1 MKIDHPGE
9 NRISAQ
15 DLYLFNEGR
24 HFKLYDV
31 LGAHAGALAGKPG
44 VFFAVWAPSAHK
56 VCVMGDFN
64 DWSKTKHLLHPQG
77 SSGIWAGFV
86 PEAREGS
93 LYKYWIQSDHG
104 NMKVDKIDPFAF
116 AFEEP
121 PRTACKVA
129 ALDHAWGDGDWMASR
144 ARKNS
149 LSAPIS
155 VYEVHLGSWR
165 RKPEEGNRYLTYRE
179 LAEELSSYAR
189 EMGFTHVELMPVME
203 HPFSGS
209 WGYQSLGYFAPTSR
223 HGSPKDFMNFVD
235 AMHQNG
241 IGVILDWVPSH
252 FATDPHGLGLYD
264 GTALYEH
271 ADPKQGVH
279 PDWGSYV
286 FNYGRHEVRSFLIS
300 SALYWLEKYHVD
312 GLRVDAVA
320 SMLYLD
326 YSRKD
331 GGWIPNRHGGRE
343 NLEAIEFLKELNSE
357 IYSRH
362 PDVQTFAE
370 ESTSW
375 PAVSRPTYVGGL
387 GFGLKWDMGWMHDTL
402 SYFSTDPL
410 FRKYRHNNLTFRML
424 YAFHEN
430 FLLPLSHDEVTHGKG
445 SLYGKMAGQDE
456 WQKCA
461 NLRLLFGY
469 MHAQAGKKLL
479 FMGSEFGQWSEW
491 NHDQSLDWHEAQ
503 FAPHAGVRRWLSD
516 LNRFYAREP
525 ALHAL
530 DCDPAGFEWID
541 CGDADQNVISLLRKD
556 GQGRVAVG
564 VFNLSPVVRGDYR
577 VGVSRD
583 GRWTEALNSDAKD
596 YWGSGQ
602 GNLGGV
608 MAENSS
614 WHGRPYSLRLSLPP
628 LSALFFTPE
637 GQKPLP

>member
-1 MKIDHPGE
+1 MKVDHPGE
-9 NRISAQ
+9 NHLSAQ
-15 DLYLFNEGR
+15 DLYLFNEGK
-24 HFKLYDV
+24 HFKLHEK
-31 LGAHAGALAGKPG
+31 LGAHLGELDGKPG
-44 VFFAVWAPSAHK
+44 VFFAVWAPNARK

-64 DWSKTKHLLHPQG
+64 EWSKTKTLLHPQG

-86 PEAREGS
+86 PEATAGS
-93 LYKYWIQSDHG
+93 LYKYWISSNHG
-104 NMKVDKIDPFAF
+104 GAKAEKIDPFAF

-121 PRTACKVA
+121 PRTACVVA
-129 ALDHAWGDGDWMASR
+129 PLDYSWGDGPWMAER

-149 LSAPIS
+149 LASPMS

-165 RKPEEGNRYLTYRE
+165 RKPEDGGRFLTYQE
-179 LAEELSSYAR
+179 LATQLAQHAR

-223 HGSPKDFMNFVD
+223 HGSPRDFMHFVD
-235 AMHQNG
+235 VLHQNG

-286 FNYGRHEVRSFLIS
+286 FNYGRNEVRSFLIS

-326 YSRKD
+326 YSRKAGD
-331 GGWIPNRHGGRE
+331 WVPNRFGGRE
-343 NLEAIEFLKELNSE
+343 NLDAIEFMKTLNTE

-375 PAVSRPTYVGGL
+375 PAVSRPAYVGGL
-387 GFGLKWDMGWMHDTL
+387 GFGMKWDMGWMHDTL
-402 SYFSTDPL
+402 SYFAVDPL
-410 FRKYRHNNLTFRML
+410 FRKYHHDRLTFRML

-430 FLLPLSHDEVTHGKG
+430 FILPLSHDEVTHGKG
-445 SLYGKMAGQDE
+445 SLYGKMSGADE

-461 NLRLLFGY
+461 NLRLLLGY

-479 FMGSEFGQWSEW
+479 FMGSEFAQWSEW
-491 NHDQSLDWHEAQ
+491 NHDKSLDWHEAG
-503 FAPHAGVRRWLSD
+503 FAPHAGVQRWLAD
-516 LNRFYAREP
+516 LNRLYAAEP

-541 CGDADQNVISLLRKD
+541 CGDADHNVISLLRKD
-556 GQGRVAVG
+556 GRGRAAVG
-564 VFNLSPVVRGDYR
+564 VFNFSPEPQHGYR
-577 VGVSRD
+577 VGVPRG
-583 GRWTEALNSDAKD
+583 GRWKEALNSDAKD

-602 GNLGGV
+602 GNFGGIP
-608 MAENSS
+608 ADEIA
-614 WHGRPYSLRLSLPP
+614 WHGRPFSLQATLPP
-628 LSALFFTPE
+628 LSAVFFVPEEQTPMA
-637 GQKPLP
+637 